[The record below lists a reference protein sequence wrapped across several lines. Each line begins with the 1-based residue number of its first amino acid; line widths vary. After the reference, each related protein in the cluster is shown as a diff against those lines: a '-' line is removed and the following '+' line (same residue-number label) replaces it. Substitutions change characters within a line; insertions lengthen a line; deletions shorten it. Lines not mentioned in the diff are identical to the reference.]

1 LKYKKVVL
9 NYNNVL
15 LYFNQ
20 INASMVSVRDFF
32 QKHLQ
37 NLTDHVYVY
46 NTMKLRNALS
56 ILKLVEKRSA
66 LL

>member
-1 LKYKKVVL
+1 L
-9 NYNNVL
+9 
-15 LYFNQ
+15 
-20 INASMVSVRDFF
+20 VSVRDYF

-37 NLTDHVYVY
+37 NLTDPVYVY